1 MKSLLENDLPAF
13 YGVGRR
19 CICDENTTSLSEF
32 DLTEDNTQFVV
43 GYKEGYASFCGNPFN
58 LSVVNYDTYIGR
70 YTGTKISD
78 GKRRCDFILT
88 DTDTY
93 NIILLCEVTSSIGGI
108 ENLSRPIE
116 KTQKDGTRTVV
127 FPKGKYQKVELQLYQ
142 SLEILTE
149 VPSISSYINNK
160 KRKVCLMSY
169 LIKRTENNAVNA
181 FNRNRLMEAEEA
193 GENGAQISCPQIEQF
208 GFDYYRISHDYSFRI
223 SNSK

>member
-43 GYKEGYASFCGNPFN
+43 GYKKGYASFCGNPFN

-93 NIILLCEVTSSIGGI
+93 NIILL
-108 ENLSRPIE
+108 
-116 KTQKDGTRTVV
+116 K
-127 FPKGKYQKVELQLYQ
+127 F
-142 SLEILTE
+142 
-149 VPSISSYINNK
+149 
-160 KRKVCLMSY
+160 RK
-169 LIKRTENNAVNA
+169 
-181 FNRNRLMEAEEA
+181 
-193 GENGAQISCPQIEQF
+193 
-208 GFDYYRISHDYSFRI
+208 
-223 SNSK
+223 

>member
-108 ENLSRPIE
+108 ENLSRLLKRPKKME
-116 KTQKDGTRTVV
+116 QELLFFQK
-127 FPKGKYQKVELQLYQ
+127 E
-142 SLEILTE
+142 
-149 VPSISSYINNK
+149 N
-160 KRKVCLMSY
+160 
-169 LIKRTENNAVNA
+169 IKRLS
-181 FNRNRLMEAEEA
+181 FNSIRAWK
-193 GENGAQISCPQIEQF
+193 P
-208 GFDYYRISHDYSFRI
+208 
-223 SNSK
+223 